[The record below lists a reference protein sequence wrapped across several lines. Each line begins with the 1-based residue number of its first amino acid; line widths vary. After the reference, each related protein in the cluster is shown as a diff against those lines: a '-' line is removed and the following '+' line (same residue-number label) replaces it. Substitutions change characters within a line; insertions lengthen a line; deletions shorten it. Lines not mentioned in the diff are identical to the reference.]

1 MWTIQAAEKHYLTTH
16 IVCVFHYTS
25 VQFEQVPGG
34 SIKMYVLQNQE
45 RGGEEK
51 GSEHCDVKTLFKHF
65 CNYKLIQ

>member
-1 MWTIQAAEKHYLTTH
+1 M
-16 IVCVFHYTS
+16 CVFHYTS

-51 GSEHCDVKTLFKHF
+51 GNEHCDVKTLFKHF